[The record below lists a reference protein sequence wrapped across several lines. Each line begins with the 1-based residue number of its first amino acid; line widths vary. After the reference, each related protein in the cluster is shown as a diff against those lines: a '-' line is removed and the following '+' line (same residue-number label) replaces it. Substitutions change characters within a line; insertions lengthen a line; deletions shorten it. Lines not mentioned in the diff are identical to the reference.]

1 MPNQKQDR
9 AMVDEAKK
17 ILSDIVSHQKN
28 NTDRLSQ
35 FDKQVDELKRAQRL
49 LEESVYRGGNET
61 LNDDS
66 ALKSFIRKD
75 GSVQWTT
82 EKGYVDTKNG
92 RQPVENKGLL
102 DAEVPANDW
111 HAELIKINTE
121 RNMARL
127 LMRDGFTPKLDAK
140 LQKHINQAPRNIR
153 AAIEK
158 AAYDAASVGGD
169 WVPDQF
175 SAQLYEA
182 YETARTVRSLFAE
195 TPMDRNVLLVPR
207 LDRGGRPFLKG
218 QVTSDSPAKYTASTI
233 ATSQKQIT
241 AQGLATRYVIDDA
254 LAEDSAI
261 ALIPTLQRQIAE
273 DLAAAVEDAIINGD
287 TAASHQ
293 DDIANWNIR
302 ERWGASGLGGSA
314 DHRRAWI
321 GLRAAAKDR
330 LSEGAISPAFDK
342 VDILE
347 AMARLGELNSSNKVI
362 ITSPE
367 AIVSSFLGLTEVLTL
382 DKFGPAATILPG
394 GGQIAAIFGM
404 PIVMSRYMGADLNAS
419 GLFDNITKTK
429 TGMLIVAR
437 DSWQMF
443 GRRGVV
449 VEQDKDITAGAINLV
464 ATERVTFNT
473 LDADA
478 TKNVSYAFDMSI

>member
-1 MPNQKQDR
+1 MPDQKQDR

-49 LEESVYRGGNET
+49 LEESVYRGGTET

-66 ALKSFIRKD
+66 ALKSFVRKD
-75 GSVQWTT
+75 GSIQWTT

-92 RQPVENKGLL
+92 RQPVSNEGLL
-102 DAEVPANDW
+102 DAETPANDW
-111 HAELIKINTE
+111 HAKLIEINTE
-121 RNMARL
+121 RKMARL

-140 LQKHINQAPRNIR
+140 LQKHINQAPRNIK
-153 AAIEK
+153 AGIEK
-158 AAYDAASVGGD
+158 AAYDAAGVGGD

-175 SAQLYEA
+175 SAQLFEA
-182 YETARTVRSLFAE
+182 YTTPRTVRSLFAE

-207 LDRGGRPFLKG
+207 LDRGGRPYLKG
-218 QVTSDSPAKYTASTI
+218 QVTSDNPANYTASTI

-241 AQGLATRYVIDDA
+241 ASGLATRYVIDDA

-273 DLAAAVEDAIINGD
+273 DLASAVEDAIINGD
-287 TAASHQ
+287 TAGTHQ

-302 ERWGASGLGGSA
+302 DRWGSSGLGGSA

-321 GLRAAAKDR
+321 GLRAAAFDR
-330 LSEGAISPAFDK
+330 SSTENAASFDFAM
-342 VDILE
+342 ILTI
-347 AMARLGELNSSNKVI
+347 MSKLGELSSSDKVI

-367 AIVSSFLGLTEVLTL
+367 SVVANFLGLTQVLTL

-394 GGQIAAIFGM
+394 GGQIANIAGM
-404 PIVMSRYMGADLNAS
+404 PIVMSRFMGADMNAS
-419 GLFDNITKTK
+419 GLYDNVTKTK
-429 TGMLIVAR
+429 TGMLLVAR

-449 VEQDKDITAGAINLV
+449 VQQDLDITAGAINLV

-478 TKNVSYAFDMSI
+478 TKNVAYGFNMSI